1 MRNKEITVLHSAKTG
16 EWVDIKKELHMKET
30 IKEVLQ
36 KLQWLKNIIVECQSM
51 DKYHKMDNKAL
62 FPAWSEVEDLIT
74 CFSNDYGYEKYDT
87 LKVSLGLVKCNEI
100 LKALKIDYKFSI
112 DWRGNMEGDLYT
124 QYILNKA

>member
-74 CFSNDYGYEKYDT
+74 DIEEEKYDS
-87 LKVSLGLVKCNEI
+87 LKVSSGLVKCNEI
-100 LKALKIDYKFSI
+100 LKALKVDYKFSI

>member
-1 MRNKEITVLHSAKTG
+1 MRNKEITVLHSARTG
-16 EWVDIKKELHMKET
+16 EWVDIKKELNMKET
-30 IKEVLQ
+30 LKKVLP
-36 KLQWLKNIIVECQSM
+36 KLRWLKNIIEECQSM
-51 DKYHKMDNKAL
+51 DKYHKMDNKGL

-74 CFSNDYGYEKYDT
+74 DIEEEKYDP

-100 LKALKIDYKFSI
+100 LKALKVDYKFSI

>member
-1 MRNKEITVLHSAKTG
+1 MRNKEITILHSARTG
-16 EWVDIKKELHMKET
+16 EWVDVKKELNMKET
-30 IKEVLQ
+30 LKKVLP
-36 KLQWLKNIIVECQSM
+36 KLRWLKNIIEECQSM

-74 CFSNDYGYEKYDT
+74 DIEEEKYDS
-87 LKVSLGLVKCNEI
+87 LKVSLGLIRCNKI
-100 LKALKIDYKFSI
+100 FKALKIHYKFSI

>member
-1 MRNKEITVLHSAKTG
+1 
-16 EWVDIKKELHMKET
+16 MKET

-51 DKYHKMDNKAL
+51 DKYHKMGNKAI

-74 CFSNDYGYEKYDT
+74 DIEDESFMNYITEDKYYPNIFS
-87 LKVSLGLVKCNEI
+87 LSLIRCNKI

-112 DWRGNMEGDLYT
+112 DWRGNMAGDLYT

>member
-1 MRNKEITVLHSAKTG
+1 MRDKEITVLHNGRTG
-16 EWVDIKKELHMKET
+16 KWVDVEKELNMKET

-74 CFSNDYGYEKYDT
+74 DIEEEKYDP
-87 LKVSLGLVKCNEI
+87 LKVSTGLVKCNKI
-100 LKALKIDYKFSI
+100 LKALKVDYKFSI
-112 DWRGNMEGDLYT
+112 GWRGNMEGDLYT